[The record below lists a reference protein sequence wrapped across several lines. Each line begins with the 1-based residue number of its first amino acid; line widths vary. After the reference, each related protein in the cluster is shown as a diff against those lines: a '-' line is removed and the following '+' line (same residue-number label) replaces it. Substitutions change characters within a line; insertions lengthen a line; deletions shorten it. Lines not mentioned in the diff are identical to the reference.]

1 MRSRR
6 PKVVHTVCG
15 LPMIAHV
22 TAAARQAGIE
32 HTIVVVGAQGGLV
45 RDSLGEGHQY
55 ATQPNPRGTA
65 DAVAAARS
73 HVEGRATHL
82 LVLNGDLPLVRPE
95 TLDAMMAAHRTSG
108 SPMTILTCS
117 ERSVDLPG
125 RVLRDADG
133 VVQDVIE
140 AADLPEGRA
149 DLAEINCG
157 AYCFDA
163 GWLWPS
169 LGELRPGKRGEL
181 YLTSLV
187 GLAYRQGTPAASAE
201 VADATEALGV
211 DTRVRLAQAEGA
223 MRRRIRER
231 WMLEGVTMVDPSS
244 TYIDAA
250 ASIGRDTVLH
260 PNTFVLGDSIVG
272 EECEIGPGT
281 VLTNARIG
289 SRCRVLASMV
299 EDSTLEPDVTVGP
312 YSHLRGESYIES
324 GAHLGNF
331 VEIKKSR
338 LGAGTRSHHFSYIG
352 DATVGKNVNIGAGTV
367 TCNFDGV
374 DKHPTI
380 IEEEAFIGCDSML
393 VAPLRVGARARTGAG
408 AVVTKD
414 VPPDTLVVGVPAR
427 PLVKGGEPTADGRQ
441 VRLGRPPVR
450 RAAKGK
456 G

>member
-1 MRSRR
+1 MR
-6 PKVVHTVCG
+6 
-15 LPMIAHV
+15 
-22 TAAARQAGIE
+22 
-32 HTIVVVGAQGGLV
+32 
-45 RDSLGEGHQY
+45 
-55 ATQPNPRGTA
+55 
-65 DAVAAARS
+65 
-73 HVEGRATHL
+73 
-82 LVLNGDLPLVRPE
+82 
-95 TLDAMMAAHRTSG
+95 
-108 SPMTILTCS
+108 
-117 ERSVDLPG
+117 
-125 RVLRDADG
+125 
-133 VVQDVIE
+133 
-140 AADLPEGRA
+140 
-149 DLAEINCG
+149 
-157 AYCFDA
+157 
-163 GWLWPS
+163 W
-169 LGELRPGKRGEL
+169 
-181 YLTSLV
+181 
-187 GLAYRQGTPAASAE
+187 
-201 VADATEALGV
+201 
-211 DTRVRLAQAEGA
+211 
-223 MRRRIRER
+223 RIRER
-231 WMLEGVTMVDPSS
+231 WMLEGVTMVDPGS

-427 PLVKGGEPTADGRQ
+427 PLVKGGDSRVDGRQ
-441 VRLGRPPVR
+441 VRPGRPSDR